1 MLNSTTQLAN
11 QLPVFK
17 SQNYSELKDYQDF
30 LKLIQKF
37 HIQKFMLKSKE
48 QLYHYLT
55 NQCQIQ
61 NDNSQSDSN
70 SSNENQGSGQQTED
84 LSRNKIKNK
93 SDKIQAKQQDILD
106 KQYPQIQ
113 NEDINYKIQSIEIK
127 KNDYQKKEHGGRKV
141 KENTKNN
148 EILEKLKSIPLIQ
161 DFDDE
166 DIRQMVN
173 DFQQEDKKQS
183 KQNKNSQTFKD
194 TIQRDDYQYKW
205 PQCRIR
211 ILQALTI
218 LIEKKVAVPKILQD
232 FKILQKTYIYSLY
245 LKDCDDLANQLWQ
258 KVGENT
264 SADDQI
270 KNYRTNY
277 NTDQLELILEMIKL
291 VYEKRD
297 QHREQIIATC
307 SGIIFQKK
315 LRQLKDKVTAKAKC
329 ADKKCELI
337 IAYLERINNYVL
349 TGPIINKYQ
358 YGGCSEAQLLH
369 QKIIKKAAKTL
380 LYSAVQLDVPIPEV
394 LQYLSLRKS
403 RYNVQDRPEEQGIY
417 ILPSVEL
424 VKLIVDK
431 QGMETIAQQLKMNDF
446 DYLDFKGL
454 DQLNFE
460 HSNKNIEDR
469 DETVLYSVLQL
480 VLDRIDELDQ
490 LSFVIN
496 DRKFKA
502 LQQKLNELY
511 KDDVFGE
518 PNQQQDI
525 PQFVGSVMNK
535 VESYIKSSKSQERVK
550 TKLCCIK
557 TKFFD
562 SEIIVKQNNENLT
575 IEQIEFCKQLFILFL
590 SEISSKDI
598 AFPDILRYFKF
609 VDGKLFFDFNQKLI
623 GIMLLCKAIRQY
635 FISCMEMDS
644 EFDKQITEDNKIIIN
659 SIPLL
664 KLIIKE
670 EYLPDLSEI
679 FKKQIL
685 ILSQHKEDLIVEI
698 RELFKY
704 QPICDMI
711 KQQDLEDEYEDTIL
725 DLKCLYKFIF
735 EENSDQDQD

>member
-1 MLNSTTQLAN
+1 MFNSTTQLAN

-61 NDNSQSDSN
+61 NYNSQSDSDGE
-70 SSNENQGSGQQTED
+70 SSYENQGSGQQTED
-84 LSRNKIKNK
+84 MSRNKIKNK
-93 SDKIQAKQQDILD
+93 SDKILAKQQDILE

-113 NEDINYKIQSIEIK
+113 IEDFNQKNQSLQIK
-127 KNDYQKKEHGGRKV
+127 KIDNHKKEQNFKRA
-141 KENTKNN
+141 NSQNN

-183 KQNKNSQTFKD
+183 KQSKNSQICKD
-194 TIQRDDYQYKW
+194 TMMRDDYQYKW

-218 LIEKKVAVPKILQD
+218 LIEKKVVVPKILQD

-258 KVGENT
+258 KVGENV
-264 SADDQI
+264 SADDSI
-270 KNYRTNY
+270 KYYRTNY
-277 NTDQLELILEMIKL
+277 NTDQLELILEMVKL
-291 VYEKRD
+291 VYEKRE
-297 QHREQIIATC
+297 QHREQIIAIC

-337 IAYLERINNYVL
+337 IVYLERINNYVL

-358 YGGCSEAQLLH
+358 HGNCSEAQLLH

-380 LYSAVQLDVPIPEV
+380 LFSAVQLDVPIPEV

-431 QGMETIAQQLKMNDF
+431 QGMEAIAQQLKMNDF

-469 DETVLYSVLQL
+469 DETVL
-480 VLDRIDELDQ
+480 IDELDQ
-490 LSFVIN
+490 LSFVVN

-502 LQQKLNELY
+502 LQSKLNELY
-511 KDDVFGE
+511 KDEVFGE

-525 PQFVGSVMNK
+525 PQYVGSVMNK
-535 VESYIKSSKSQERVK
+535 VESYIKQSKSQERGK
-550 TKLCCIK
+550 IKLCCIK

-562 SEIIVKQNNENLT
+562 SEIIVKQNNEDLT
-575 IEQIEFCKQLFILFL
+575 IEQLEFCKQLFILFL

-598 AFPDILRYFKF
+598 AFPEILRYFKF
-609 VDGKLFFDFNQKLI
+609 VDGRLFFEFNQKLI

-635 FISCMEMDS
+635 FISCMQMDG
-644 EFDKQITEDNKIIIN
+644 EFEKEIIDDNKIMIN
-659 SIPLL
+659 SVPLL
-664 KLIIKE
+664 KLIIKDE
-670 EYLPDLSEI
+670 FLPEISEI
-679 FKKQIL
+679 FTKQIS
-685 ILSQHKEDLIVEI
+685 ILCHNKEDLHLDIQ
-698 RELFKY
+698 ELFKY

-711 KQQDLEDEYEDTIL
+711 KLQVIDDEYEDAIL
-725 DLKCLYKFIF
+725 DLKCLYKYIT
-735 EENSDQDQD
+735 EQNTYSE

>member
-1 MLNSTTQLAN
+1 MFNSTTQLAN

-48 QLYHYLT
+48 QLYHYLS

-61 NDNSQSDSN
+61 NYNSQSDSDGD
-70 SSNENQGSGQQTED
+70 SSYENQGSGQQTED
-84 LSRNKIKNK
+84 LSRNKIRNK
-93 SDKIQAKQQDILD
+93 SQKMQAKQQDILE

-113 NEDINYKIQSIEIK
+113 NEEINLQNQSFEIK
-127 KNDYQKKEHGGRKV
+127 KSDHHKKEQNVKRS

-183 KQNKNSQTFKD
+183 KQSKNSQIGKD
-194 TIQRDDYQYKW
+194 TMMRDDYQYKW

-218 LIEKKVAVPKILQD
+218 LIEKKVPVPKILQD

-258 KVGENT
+258 KVGENV

-270 KNYRTNY
+270 KYYRTNY
-277 NTDQLELILEMIKL
+277 NTDQLELIYEMVKL
-291 VYEKRD
+291 VYEKRE

-315 LRQLKDKVTAKAKC
+315 LRQLKDKLTAKAKC

-337 IAYLERINNYVL
+337 IAFLERINNYVL
-349 TGPIINKYQ
+349 TGPIMNKYQ
-358 YGGCSEAQLLH
+358 HGGCSEAQLLH

-380 LYSAVQLDVPIPEV
+380 LFSAVQLDVPVPEV

-502 LQQKLNELY
+502 LQSKLNELY
-511 KDDVFGE
+511 KDEVFGE

-525 PQFVGSVMNK
+525 PQYVGSVMNK
-535 VESYIKSSKSQERVK
+535 VESYIKQSKSSERSK
-550 TKLCCIK
+550 AKLCCIK

-562 SEIIVKQNNENLT
+562 SEIIVKSNNEDLT
-575 IEQIEFCKQLFILFL
+575 IEQLEFCKQLFILFL

-598 AFPDILRYFKF
+598 AFPEILRYFKF

-635 FISCMEMDS
+635 FISCMEMEN
-644 EFDKQITEDNKIIIN
+644 EFEKQITDDNKIIIN
-659 SIPLL
+659 SVPLL
-664 KLIIKE
+664 KLIIRDE
-670 EYLPDLSEI
+670 FLLEAPEI
-679 FKKQIL
+679 FAKQIS
-685 ILSQHKEDLIVEI
+685 ILCHHKEDLILDI

-704 QPICDMI
+704 QPICEMI
-711 KQQDLEDEYEDTIL
+711 KLQVIDDEYEDAIL
-725 DLKCLYKFIF
+725 DLKCLYKFIT
-735 EENSDQDQD
+735 EQNSYPE

>member
-17 SQNYSELKDYQDF
+17 SQNYSELKDYQEF

-48 QLYHYLT
+48 QLYHYLS

-61 NDNSQSDSN
+61 NYNSQSDSD
-70 SSNENQGSGQQTED
+70 SSQENQGSGQQTED
-84 LSRNKIKNK
+84 MSRNKIKNK
-93 SDKIQAKQQDILD
+93 SDKIQAKQQDILE
-106 KQYPQIQ
+106 KQQPQIQ
-113 NEDINYKIQSIEIK
+113 IENEDIILKNQSLDNK
-127 KNDYQKKEHGGRKV
+127 KSDQQKKEHVGKKT
-141 KENTKNN
+141 KENSKNN

-194 TIQRDDYQYKW
+194 TSVRDDYQYKW
-205 PQCRIR
+205 PQSRIR

-218 LIEKKVAVPKILQD
+218 LIENKVAVPKILQD

-258 KVGENT
+258 KVGENVN
-264 SADDQI
+264 ADDQI
-270 KNYRTNY
+270 KYFRTNY
-277 NTDQLELILEMIKL
+277 KTDQLELILEMVKL

-315 LRQLKDKVTAKAKC
+315 LRQLKDKLTAKAKC

-349 TGPIINKYQ
+349 TGPIVNKYQ
-358 YGGCSEAQLLH
+358 HGGCSEAQLLH

-380 LYSAVQLDVPIPEV
+380 LYSAVQLDVPVPEV

-511 KDDVFGE
+511 KDEIFGE

-525 PQFVGSVMNK
+525 PQFVGCVMNK

-562 SEIIVKQNNENLT
+562 QEIIVKQHYENLT
-575 IEQIEFCKQLFILFL
+575 AEQIEFCKQLFILFL
-590 SEISSKDI
+590 SDISNKDI
-598 AFPDILRYFKF
+598 AFPEILRYFKF
-609 VDGKLFFDFNQKLI
+609 VSGKLFFDFNEKMI

-635 FISCMEMDS
+635 FISCMEMDN
-644 EFDKQITEDNKIIIN
+644 EFDKQITEDNQIIIN
-659 SIPLL
+659 SVPLL
-664 KLIIKE
+664 KLTIKE
-670 EYLPDLSEI
+670 EFLPEISEI

-685 ILSQHKEDLIVEI
+685 ILSQHKEDLYVDI

-704 QPICDMI
+704 QPICEMI
-711 KQQDLEDEYEDTIL
+711 KQQDLEDEYEDAIL
-725 DLKCLYKFIF
+725 DLKCLYKFIN
-735 EENSDQDQD
+735 EQNSDQD

>member
-1 MLNSTTQLAN
+1 MLNTTTQLAN

-55 NQCQIQ
+55 NQCQTQ
-61 NDNSQSDSN
+61 SYNSQSDSDNN
-70 SSNENQGSGQQTED
+70 SSNGNQGSGQQTED
-84 LSRNKIKNK
+84 MSRNKMKNK
-93 SDKIQAKQQDILD
+93 SHKIQSKQQNILD
-106 KQYPQIQ
+106 KQYSKHQ
-113 NEDINYKIQSIEIK
+113 NEDLNLKSQSVEIK
-127 KNDYQKKEHGGRKV
+127 KHDYQKKEHGGKRQ
-141 KENTKNN
+141 KENPQNN

-183 KQNKNSQTFKD
+183 KQSKNLQICKD
-194 TIQRDDYQYKW
+194 TMIRDDFQYKW

-258 KVGENT
+258 KVGENV

-270 KNYRTNY
+270 KYYRTNY
-277 NTDQLELILEMIKL
+277 KTNQLELIFEMIKL

-329 ADKKCELI
+329 ADKQCELI
-337 IAYLERINNYVL
+337 ISYLERINNYVL

-358 YGGCSEAQLLH
+358 HGGCSEAQLLH

-380 LYSAVQLDVPIPEV
+380 LFSAVQLDVPVPEV

-431 QGMETIAQQLKMNDF
+431 QGMEAIAQQLKMNDF

-480 VLDRIDELDQ
+480 VLDRIDELEQ
-490 LSFVIN
+490 LTFVIN

-511 KDDVFGE
+511 KDEVFGE

-525 PQFVGSVMNK
+525 PQFVGTVMNK
-535 VESYIKSSKSQERVK
+535 VESYIKASKSSERTK

-562 SEIIVKQNNENLT
+562 SQIIVKQNNQDLT
-575 IEQIEFCKQLFILFL
+575 IEQQNFCKQLFILFL

-598 AFPDILRYFKF
+598 AFPEILKYYKF
-609 VDGKLFFDFNQKLI
+609 LDGRLVFEFNQKLI
-623 GIMLLCKAIRQY
+623 GVMLLCKAIRQY
-635 FISCMEMDS
+635 FISCMEMES
-644 EFDKQITEDNKIIIN
+644 EFEKQITDDNKIVIN
-659 SIPLL
+659 SVPLL
-664 KLIIKE
+664 KLTIKDEFLPE
-670 EYLPDLSEI
+670 ESEI
-679 FKKQIL
+679 FTKQIS
-685 ILSQHKEDLIVEI
+685 ILSQHKEDLIIDI
-698 RELFKY
+698 RELFKH
-704 QPICDMI
+704 QPIYEMT
-711 KQQDLEDEYEDTIL
+711 KQQDLEDQYEDAFL
-725 DLKCLYKFIF
+725 DLKFLYKFIN
-735 EENSDQDQD
+735 EQNSYSD